1 VKEDPAASPAEA
13 AFAEERLVAAGA
25 SVREAS
31 EATLA
36 SRLYWWTAEYGLV
49 GPLDAPLI
57 YGAGL
62 LSSAGEAV
70 HCLGPEVERVPLTA
84 ACADE
89 AFDITRMQPRLFVA
103 RDFEQL
109 FEVLDQLESTLSW
122 RRGGAHGLDV
132 AIRARTV
139 NHVALEGGVEVT
151 GRVAERVPAAGPPA
165 LARIAGPVLL
175 SRGGVAS
182 GRPFLG
188 DAVVALGEGALPERG
203 PFDLDLASG
212 LRLSGVAIGG
222 GEVLRLRGTLR
233 GAPLDLPPWAI
244 VAVTPSLPSVAG
256 GPADPGAWD
265 RWFGELSTFAAGDG
279 EARARAHKAASLP
292 PRLAA
297 LYSEVRA
304 LRERGGA
311 SPARLV
317 AIRAEAADFPDDW
330 LLRTEVDELLSGAG
344 AEAGA
349 GA

>member
-1 VKEDPAASPAEA
+1 
-13 AFAEERLVAAGA
+13 
-25 SVREAS
+25 
-31 EATLA
+31 
-36 SRLYWWTAEYGLV
+36 
-49 GPLDAPLI
+49 
-57 YGAGL
+57 
-62 LSSAGEAV
+62 
-70 HCLGPEVERVPLTA
+70 
-84 ACADE
+84 
-89 AFDITRMQPRLFVA
+89 
-103 RDFEQL
+103 
-109 FEVLDQLESTLSW
+109 
-122 RRGGAHGLDV
+122 
-132 AIRARTV
+132 
-139 NHVALEGGVEVT
+139 VT

-188 DAVVALGEGALPERG
+188 DAVVALGGGALPERG
-203 PFDLDLASG
+203 PFDLALASG

-233 GAPLDLPPWAI
+233 GTPLDLPPWAI
-244 VAVTPSLPSVAG
+244 LAVTPSLPSVAG

-311 SPARLV
+311 SPARLL
-317 AIRAEAADFPDDW
+317 AIRAEAEGFPDDW
-330 LLRTEVDELLSGAG
+330 LLRTEVDELLSGENMASAG
-344 AEAGA
+344 AAG
-349 GA
+349 